1 MCWFSTPPPPA
12 KPQNKENENE
22 MILLQHV
29 GLTNTRVS
37 EDFSRTQ
44 TLARGRDGDVIVMT
58 ALRLCTPEHGTR

>member
-1 MCWFSTPPPPA
+1 
-12 KPQNKENENE
+12 